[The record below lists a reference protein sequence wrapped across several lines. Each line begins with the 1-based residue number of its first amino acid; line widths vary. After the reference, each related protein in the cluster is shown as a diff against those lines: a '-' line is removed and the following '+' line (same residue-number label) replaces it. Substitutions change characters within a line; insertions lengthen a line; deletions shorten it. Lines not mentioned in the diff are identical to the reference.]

1 MSFIPKIRMDV
12 ALGVLTAGALLY
24 AYRRDI
30 SGMVSARSG
39 SGSSNVSGERKRK
52 RDEIETLEALGPIMS
67 DPAYL
72 DITERILLQ
81 CDPQTIIRVASVCPI
96 SRDHCTAI
104 ITVLSVC

>member
-39 SGSSNVSGERKRK
+39 TGSGSGSGERKRK

-81 CDPQTIIRVASVCPI
+81 CDPQTIIRVASVRPR
-96 SRDHCTAI
+96 SRDP
-104 ITVLSVC
+104 